1 MEYKI
6 FHGPNAVHFVECDPN
21 SSAVTVSGQPNQES
35 FTDEGE
41 SIARVL
47 ELNTSFFPD
56 WNRDSYYLTGDRV
69 KFGSC
74 IFRAL
79 QENEARDFELPN
91 LELDPDAEIPTPMN
105 RQAHWLMVCNPEFEQ
120 MTNEEESY

>member
-6 FHGPNAVHFVECDPN
+6 FHGPNAVHFVERDPN
-21 SSAVTVSGQPNQES
+21 STSVTVSGQPNQET

-47 ELNTSFFPD
+47 ELDENFFPT
-56 WNRDSYYLTGDRV
+56 WDRESIYTI
-69 KFGSC
+69 GQRTC

-79 QENEARDFELPN
+79 QETDSRDFELPD
-91 LELDPDAEIPTPMN
+91 LEFDPDAEIPTPMN
-105 RQAHWLMVCNPEFEQ
+105 RQARWLMVCNPEFEEQ
-120 MTNEEESY
+120 LP